1 MKFKCGF
8 LGAFLSKTAGPS
20 MKVAVLLTKNNL
32 APLEITVAASAINTR
47 IQKKMHCSGI
57 TALIV
62 SNEEM
67 NDIMKIVQVPEDF

>member
-1 MKFKCGF
+1 M
-8 LGAFLSKTAGPS
+8 SKTAGPS
-20 MKVAVLLTKNNL
+20 MKIAVLLTKNNL